1 MASDDEQLDAAA
13 ALPPEELSPELS
25 DEIAMKWDPERILKL
40 VAKRAGRGETLDA
53 TLRSRYERKLG
64 VDLSHV
70 RVYTGELAEEINK
83 AYNADAVTVG
93 NTGMILMA
101 GSADK
106 SMATAQGQA
115 LLAHE
120 LTHVAQSKRGVFRDA
135 KFGDDMPLATEEHEA
150 EAEQAQSEELAE
162 AQGGAGGHGGGGQ
175 DDEPGEDKGQKLTEM
190 VLARVLDM
198 FAESGRVMLVRG
210 GPFARRP

>member
-1 MASDDEQLDAAA
+1 MASNEQDDELQRAA
-13 ALPPEELSPELS
+13 ALPPEELSDELS
-25 DEIAMKWDPERILKL
+25 EEIAQRWDPERILKL
-40 VAKRAGRGETLDA
+40 VATRAGKGESLDA
-53 TLRSRYERKLG
+53 TLRNRYERKLG

-70 RVYTGELAEEINK
+70 RVYSGELAQEINK
-83 AYNADAVTVG
+83 AYNADAVTIG

-106 SMATAQGQA
+106 SMATAGGQA

-150 EAEQAQSEELAE
+150 EAEEAEQQELSE
-162 AQGGAGGHGGGGQ
+162 AQGGGGGG
-175 DDEPGEDKGQKLTEM
+175 DDPNAASEGAEKLTEA
-190 VLARVLDM
+190 VLAKVLDM
-198 FAESGRVMLVRG
+198 FAEAGRVMLARG
-210 GPFARRP
+210 GPSPRRA

>member
-1 MASDDEQLDAAA
+1 MATDDEQLEAAA
-13 ALPPEELSPELS
+13 ALPPEELSDELS
-25 DEIAMKWDPERILKL
+25 EEIANRWDPERILKL
-40 VAKRAGRGETLDA
+40 VATRAGRGESLDA

-70 RVYTGELAEEINK
+70 RVFTGELAQEINK
-83 AYNADAVTVG
+83 TYNADAVTIG

-101 GSADK
+101 GSAEK
-106 SMATAQGQA
+106 SMATAEGQA

-135 KFGDDMPLATEEHEA
+135 RFGDDMPLATEEHEA
-150 EAEQAQSEELAE
+150 EAEQVQAEELAE
-162 AQGGAGGHGGGGQ
+162 AQGGGGGGRGGG
-175 DDEPGEDKGQKLTEM
+175 DEAPGEDKGQKLTEL